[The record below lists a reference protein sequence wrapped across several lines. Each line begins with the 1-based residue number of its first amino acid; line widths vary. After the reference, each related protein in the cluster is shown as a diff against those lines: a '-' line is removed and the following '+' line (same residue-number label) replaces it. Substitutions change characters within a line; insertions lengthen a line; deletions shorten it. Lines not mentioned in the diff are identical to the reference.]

1 MQIIPEPGFMQNL
14 HIAFTDLHLP
24 KQNVV
29 RTFVAYKSKAKM
41 IKNLLLVGAGGAL
54 GSIARYA
61 VSLLFAHLAISSH
74 WATLVVNVV
83 GSFLI
88 GLAIPLLSGGAH
100 LIAVVGFC
108 GGFTTFSTFSSQ
120 AVQLFQA
127 GERLAAAAYVAVS
140 LVVSIAMVLLGMY
153 VAGRLVK

>member
-1 MQIIPEPGFMQNL
+1 
-14 HIAFTDLHLP
+14 
-24 KQNVV
+24 
-29 RTFVAYKSKAKM
+29 M
-41 IKNLLLVGAGGAL
+41 IKSLLLVGAGGAL

-100 LIAVVGFC
+100 LFAVVGFC

-127 GERLAAAAYVAVS
+127 GERLTAAAYIAAS
-140 LVVSIAMVLLGMY
+140 LVVSVLMVLLGIY
-153 VAGRLVK
+153 LAGKFVK

>member
-1 MQIIPEPGFMQNL
+1 M
-14 HIAFTDLHLP
+14 
-24 KQNVV
+24 
-29 RTFVAYKSKAKM
+29 
-41 IKNLLLVGAGGAL
+41 GAGGAL

-61 VSLLFAHLAISSH
+61 ASMLFAHLAISGH
-74 WATLVVNVV
+74 WATLLVNIV

-88 GLAIPLLSGGAH
+88 GLAIPLLSGSAH
-100 LIAVVGFC
+100 LFAVVGFC

-127 GERLAAAAYVAVS
+127 GERLAAVYVAVS

-153 VAGRLVK
+153 VTGRFVK

>member
-1 MQIIPEPGFMQNL
+1 
-14 HIAFTDLHLP
+14 
-24 KQNVV
+24 
-29 RTFVAYKSKAKM
+29 M

-61 VSLLFAHLAISSH
+61 VSMLFAHFAVGGH
-74 WATLVVNVV
+74 WATMLVNVV

-88 GLAIPLLSGGAH
+88 GLLIPILSNAAA

-120 AVQLFQA
+120 AVQLFQN
-127 GERLAAAAYVAVS
+127 GERLVATAYVAVS
-140 LVVSIAMVLLGMY
+140 FVVSIAMVLLGMY
-153 VAGRLVK
+153 VAERLVK

>member
-1 MQIIPEPGFMQNL
+1 
-14 HIAFTDLHLP
+14 
-24 KQNVV
+24 
-29 RTFVAYKSKAKM
+29 M
-41 IKNLLLVGAGGAL
+41 IKSLLLVGTGGAL

-61 VSLLFAHLAISSH
+61 VSMLFAHFAITGH
-74 WATLVVNVV
+74 WATLLVNVV

-88 GLAIPLLSGGAH
+88 GLAIPLLSNGAH

-127 GERLAAAAYVAVS
+127 GERVTAAVYVAAS
-140 LVVSIAMVLLGMY
+140 LVVSIAMVLLGMF
-153 VAGRLVK
+153 VAGKFVK

>member
-1 MQIIPEPGFMQNL
+1 
-14 HIAFTDLHLP
+14 
-24 KQNVV
+24 
-29 RTFVAYKSKAKM
+29 M

-61 VSLLFAHLAISSH
+61 VSLLFAHFAICSH

-88 GLAIPLLSGGAH
+88 GLAIPLPSGGAH

-120 AVQLFQA
+120 AVQLFQN
-127 GERLAAAAYVAVS
+127 GERLVATAYVAAS

-153 VAGRLVK
+153 VAERLVK

>member
-1 MQIIPEPGFMQNL
+1 M
-14 HIAFTDLHLP
+14 LP

-29 RTFVAYKSKAKM
+29 RIFVTHIRNSKQKM
-41 IKNLLLVGAGGAL
+41 IKNLLLVGAGGAV

-61 VSLLFAHLAISSH
+61 ASMLFAHLAISGH
-74 WATLVVNVV
+74 WATLLVNIV

-88 GLAIPLLSGGAH
+88 GLAIPLLSGGAY
-100 LIAVVGFC
+100 LFAVVGFC

-140 LVVSIAMVLLGMY
+140 LVVSIAMVLLGMFLS
-153 VAGRLVK
+153 GKFVK

>member
-1 MQIIPEPGFMQNL
+1 
-14 HIAFTDLHLP
+14 
-24 KQNVV
+24 
-29 RTFVAYKSKAKM
+29 M
-41 IKNLLLVGAGGAL
+41 IKSLLLVGAGGAL

-61 VSLLFAHLAISSH
+61 VSMLFAHFTISGH

-127 GERLAAAAYVAVS
+127 GERVTAAVYIAAS
-140 LVVSIAMVLLGMY
+140 LVVSIALVLLGMY
-153 VAGRLVK
+153 VAGKLVK

>member
-1 MQIIPEPGFMQNL
+1 M
-14 HIAFTDLHLP
+14 LP
-24 KQNVV
+24 KQIVV
-29 RTFVAYKSKAKM
+29 RIFVTHIRNSEQKM

-54 GSIARYA
+54 GCIARYA
-61 VSLLFAHLAISSH
+61 VSLLFAHFAICSH

>member
-1 MQIIPEPGFMQNL
+1 
-14 HIAFTDLHLP
+14 
-24 KQNVV
+24 
-29 RTFVAYKSKAKM
+29 M

-61 VSLLFAHLAISSH
+61 VSLLFAHFAICGH

-127 GERLAAAAYVAVS
+127 GERLAAATYVAVS